1 MDKKTYLLKLL
12 NSLKDVRS
20 LAEGFIVLIEHDAFD
35 DEMLSV
41 LAKAL
46 ETAITTTSN
55 KLTQM
60 KLQK

>member
-1 MDKKTYLLKLL
+1 
-12 NSLKDVRS
+12 
-20 LAEGFIVLIEHDAFD
+20 
-35 DEMLSV
+35 MLSV

-60 KLQK
+60 KLQKWVHFLENLKKLEEEQKSEDESDLSQLDDLLAQM